1 MTENLGLAFDATLAM
16 LLVWASAQATSRDL
30 FRAVVMFIVLGLL
43 ASLAWLR
50 LGAPDLAMT
59 EAAVGAGLTGV
70 LLLDTL
76 GRLRWKRQKRGGP
89 Q

>member
-1 MTENLGLAFDATLAM
+1 MAAALSLGFDAVLAM
-16 LLVWASAQATSRDL
+16 LLVWSAVQATSKDL
-30 FRAVVMFIVLGLL
+30 FRAVVMFIILGLL

-76 GRLRWKRQKRGGP
+76 GRLRRKRHK
-89 Q
+89 